1 MSNLNTNTHWAEAAR
16 RLQRAGEDY
25 VLVTVL
31 GVRGST
37 PRDSGTKMV
46 FSSGECF
53 GTIGGGHLEYQTAAI
68 AAGMLSE
75 EHEEQRLEYFPLGPS
90 LGQCCGGS
98 TSVLFESFKAPRMDI
113 MLFGAGHVGSA
124 LVPILKQL
132 PCRLR
137 WVDSRESGDADT
149 ADVGVDKVCSDEPA
163 AEVQSMPAGSYFLI
177 MTHNHQLDYEI
188 LCAAL
193 KRKDAAYVGMIGSQT
208 KWRRFQM
215 RLQHQGYSADF
226 YSAVHCPIGLDQ
238 VPGKRPIEVAVSVAG
253 ELIGIHNEI
262 SANRPVQQGPTRAEL
277 QPLIEQL
284 KDNEPV

>member
-1 MSNLNTNTHWAEAAR
+1 MNTNIHWADAAKL
-16 RLQRAGEDY
+16 LQQAGEDY

-46 FSSGECF
+46 FAANQF
-53 GTIGGGHLEYQTAAI
+53 YGTIGGGHLEYRSAEI
-68 AAGMLSE
+68 AAKLLLQKDE
-75 EHEEQRLEYFPLGPS
+75 TQHIEYFPLGPS

-98 TSVLFESFKAPRMDI
+98 TSVLFESFKASNMNI

-124 LVPILKQL
+124 LAPILKQL

-137 WVDSRESGDADT
+137 WVDSRENMGTDAGQTSVDISYNDT
-149 ADVGVDKVCSDEPA
+149 PA
-163 AEVQSMPAGSYFLI
+163 AEVATMPAGSYFLI

-193 KRKDAAYVGMIGSQT
+193 KREDAAYVGLIGSQT

-215 RLQHQGYSADF
+215 RLQHQGYNDEF
-226 YSAVHCPIGLDQ
+226 YRSVHCPIGLTE
-238 VPGKRPIEVAVSVAG
+238 VPGKRPMEVAISIAGQLVSIYNQAPS
-253 ELIGIHNEI
+253 NP
-262 SANRPVQQGPTRAEL
+262 PVQQGPSRAAL
-277 QPLIEQL
+277 KPLVAHLSNQEHL
-284 KDNEPV
+284 

>member
-1 MSNLNTNTHWAEAAR
+1 MSSLNTNIHWADAAR
-16 RLQRAGEDY
+16 RLQQAGEDY

-68 AAGMLSE
+68 AAAMLSE

-98 TSVLFESFKAPRMDI
+98 TSVLFESFKASRMDI

-132 PCRLR
+132 PCRMR
-137 WVDSRESGDADT
+137 WVDSRENGDADT
-149 ADVGVDKVCSDEPA
+149 ANVGVDMICSDEPA

-193 KRKDAAYVGMIGSQT
+193 KRKDAAYVGLIGSQT

-215 RLQHQGYSADF
+215 RLQHQGYSEDF
-226 YSAVHCPIGLDQ
+226 YSAVHCPIGLAQ

-277 QPLIEQL
+277 QPLMEQL
-284 KDNEPV
+284 KDNERV